1 MKLGWKLEFPKEIGS
16 SPQWNKIPIKSVA
29 GVTEDASSHKNSVTF
44 EPSFSKKSQISA
56 LLELQERSGASS
68 RGWGHT
74 AKTRPNLEPN

>member
-44 EPSFSKKSQISA
+44 EPSFSKNSPNFSPA
-56 LLELQERSGASS
+56 GAAGKIWRFKQGLGSYS
-68 RGWGHT
+68 
-74 AKTRPNLEPN
+74 